1 MRKSTLT
8 FAEAGTVT
16 LICFGL
22 FMLFSFQAMAGGF
35 PEVRFSDESNAGI
48 VGLELVLGACALIY
62 LHLRGFD
69 IPSLYPVPTW
79 RDSLIGLGLFV
90 LSWLAAVVAMAL
102 FHTPGQT
109 EAAEFSIHG
118 SSALSTVALSLVNG
132 SYEEVFLL
140 GVLVRGLRG
149 FGLSLAVGL
158 PLLVRVLYHTY
169 QGPLGMIAVAAVGL
183 VLTLAYV
190 GTGRLW
196 PPVLAHILLDAAALA

>member
-8 FAEAGTVT
+8 LTEAGTVT

-22 FMLFSFQAMAGGF
+22 FILFSFQAMAEGF
-35 PEVRFSDESNAGI
+35 PQVRFSDAGNAGI
-48 VGLELVLGACALIY
+48 VGLELVLGAGGLIF

-69 IPSLYPVPTW
+69 IRSLQPMPTL

-90 LSWLAAVVAMAL
+90 LSWLLAVVAMLL
-102 FHTPGQT
+102 FSTPGQT
-109 EAAEFSIHG
+109 EAAEISSQG
-118 SSALSTVALSLVNG
+118 LSALSTVTLALVNG
-132 SYEEVFLL
+132 SYEEIFLL

-169 QGPLGMIAVAAVGL
+169 QGPLGLVAVGTVGL

-196 PPVLAHILLDAAALA
+196 PPVLAHILLDVAALL